1 VVGPSANSPQKIRRH
16 ATPALG
22 GAGEAVLALSLVEV
36 WRFGMNK
43 RDYPPRIRQLLEA
56 QGYFALTTEE
66 RIAKHEEA
74 MRVLAGINRGVGGV
88 EDDGCLCDRCTRLD
102 CLLRSQGRRRFA

>member
-1 VVGPSANSPQKIRRH
+1 MSEH
-16 ATPALG
+16 
-22 GAGEAVLALSLVEV
+22 
-36 WRFGMNK
+36 
-43 RDYPPRIRQLLEA
+43 DYPPRIRQFLEEK
-56 QGYFALTTEE
+56 GYFALTTEE
-66 RIAKHEEA
+66 RRAQQEEA

>member
-1 VVGPSANSPQKIRRH
+1 
-16 ATPALG
+16 LG

-74 MRVLAGINRGVGGV
+74 MRVLAGIDRGMGM
-88 EDDGCLCDRCTRLD
+88 EHDGCLCDQCSRWLD
-102 CLLRSQGRRRFA
+102 CLLRQKSKEA

>member
-1 VVGPSANSPQKIRRH
+1 
-16 ATPALG
+16 
-22 GAGEAVLALSLVEV
+22 
-36 WRFGMNK
+36 MNK

-74 MRVLAGINRGVGGV
+74 MRVLAGIDRGMDMELRVRQT
-88 EDDGCLCDRCTRLD
+88 ERATQDHRWLICLR
-102 CLLRSQGRRRFA
+102 LLRRGARHVCGRDLRHLAGVVVRAIRRQVGV

>member
-1 VVGPSANSPQKIRRH
+1 MSRYIPCPLTVRAA

-74 MRVLAGINRGVGGV
+74 MRVLAGI
-88 EDDGCLCDRCTRLD
+88 DRHA
-102 CLLRSQGRRRFA
+102 G